1 MASPRIT
8 AEQRALFDRSLREG
22 NAITVSARRAQVSV
36 GWAHKYIKAQRQ
48 RGIDPVAQFK
58 IKPLPLGWSKLNE
71 DAKRAWDDFPY
82 FRLRYMGHPSEPW
95 EVEAAETIVT
105 ALATEHREFIV
116 ESVAPG
122 VGKTTMLHDVAAW
135 ATVRDRSIRGVFGSK
150 NASNARRMMRR
161 LRRTLERTSLVRARP
176 EDLAR
181 GMAFDGVAS
190 LAGDYGL
197 FRPVQSK
204 YIEKDV
210 WNNDEFVV
218 VQDDDTPID
227 EKESTWTAFGI
238 KSDILSMRYNL
249 MLCDDMDDATT
260 ISTMDQ
266 LETQRKKWDSEV
278 ETRLEPRGV
287 IALVQQSLDPQD
299 LARYNLSKKLPLDPE
314 SYDDID
320 DEEAAAVAADT
331 PSMYQHIIYKAH
343 DDTKCQGKLTHK
355 ADAPAWPVGCLL
367 SPKRLPWR
375 DLYRVKMTKPR
386 TYAVEYQ
393 QEEIDPKQTL
403 VRKAWIYGGTDIDE
417 ETGMRFQ
424 APGCVDN
431 TRGICDLPAD
441 LVGPFYSIATV
452 DPSPSK
458 MWACLAEGTLVTT
471 ARGEVP
477 IETVRPADVVMTR
490 GGWRHVQHCTLMGTK
505 PTVELHLSNGRTLRL
520 TADHRVLTQNLG
532 WVEAGSLSPNAA
544 LVTPPQVRRTSHVL
558 HVSNIGQ
565 VVGIDTQGDPASV
578 VDLSDDSAT
587 GEEDVRDSMRELLTD
602 VSGRFESDHAVRATT
617 VGAGHTSATPYP
629 AAVGVLDRVR
639 TKVGLVGNHD
649 AAVVERAVAA
659 HGANFGLGATGI
671 SARTTVHVGS
681 ITTGAD
687 VPVYDIGVADPV
699 FQEFTAEG
707 VIVHNCQWWI
717 FAPNAG
723 NQVFLMD
730 SFKSA
735 MGGNEL
741 LDYDPNARTW
751 YGLMQD
757 WQRRSVELGHPIQHW
772 IVEVNAAQKFLLQY
786 RWNEMWRAA
795 WGVNI
800 TAHTTGINKLDPKM
814 GVDIVRDWFKYG
826 RIRLPF
832 AGPAKFTS
840 MRLIDEVCRY
850 RFDGSNGTDDQ
861 VMACWF
867 LFANLPALS
876 VPPSIDEY
884 QARPSYAASLD
895 ARRYLTA
902 VS

>member
-71 DAKRAWDDFPY
+71 NAKRGWDDFPY

-260 ISTMDQ
+260 IGTMDQ

-299 LARYNLSKKLPLDPE
+299 LARYNLAKKLPLDPE

-375 DLYRVKMTKPR
+375 DLYRIKMTKPR
-386 TYAVEYQ
+386 TFAVEYQ

-431 TRGICDLPAD
+431 TRGICDLPED
-441 LVGPFYSIATV
+441 MVGPFYSIATV
-452 DPSPSK
+452 DPSPTK
-458 MWACLAEGTLVTT
+458 MWA
-471 ARGEVP
+471 
-477 IETVRPADVVMTR
+477 I
-490 GGWRHVQHCTLMGTK
+490 
-505 PTVELHLSNGRTLRL
+505 
-520 TADHRVLTQNLG
+520 
-532 WVEAGSLSPNAA
+532 
-544 LVTPPQVRRTSHVL
+544 
-558 HVSNIGQ
+558 
-565 VVGIDTQGDPASV
+565 
-578 VDLSDDSAT
+578 
-587 GEEDVRDSMRELLTD
+587 
-602 VSGRFESDHAVRATT
+602 
-617 VGAGHTSATPYP
+617 
-629 AAVGVLDRVR
+629 
-639 TKVGLVGNHD
+639 
-649 AAVVERAVAA
+649 
-659 HGANFGLGATGI
+659 
-671 SARTTVHVGS
+671 
-681 ITTGAD
+681 
-687 VPVYDIGVADPV
+687 
-699 FQEFTAEG
+699 
-707 VIVHNCQWWI
+707 QWWI

-730 SFKSA
+730 TMRSA

-751 YGLMQD
+751 YGVMQD
-757 WQRRSVELGHPIQHW
+757 WQKRSVELGHAIQHW

-884 QARPSYAASLD
+884 QSRPSYVASLD

-902 VS
+902 VT